1 MKFWLSSRL
10 SRDWLIEFS
19 WHDGVLE
26 TYMVPAFALIHKTPT
41 IVHLKDCVMGGML
54 MQTDQRARTKVL
66 LFMKP
71 FYLNC
76 QLSCEPGISIVCCFL
91 TGPFQTH
98 NCFKRKLTSAWF
110 FFQLL
115 SQISVFQDNTLFDD
129 CMHPW
134 LHGITWDFSKIPI
147 SIHSLDFLISVLLVF
162 QSSDVWYLL

>member
-1 MKFWLSSRL
+1 
-10 SRDWLIEFS
+10 
-19 WHDGVLE
+19 
-26 TYMVPAFALIHKTPT
+26 
-41 IVHLKDCVMGGML
+41 
-54 MQTDQRARTKVL
+54 MQTDQRAWTKVL

-115 SQISVFQDNTLFDD
+115 SQISVLQDNTLFDD

-134 LHGITWDFSKIPI
+134 LHGTTWDFSKIRKSQWSWAVVQREKKFMAYDLHPVLI
-147 SIHSLDFLISVLLVF
+147 PYLVSQNSWKSKFFNHGFLSNCDFRVFPLYAHSRF
-162 QSSDVWYLL
+162 QGFNL